1 MAPLL
6 TFVDIWI
13 TTYLPRLVN
22 VFCERPPNGSI
33 SLKITCVEFTSSSM
47 WSVNSA
53 MHLDERIEFAPPYV
67 LDFVG
72 NLTHN

>member
-1 MAPLL
+1 MYNQLSYSGL
-6 TFVDIWI
+6 IEE
-13 TTYLPRLVN
+13 N
-22 VFCERPPNGSI
+22 NGSI